1 MIVFKAKTKRRRR
14 RADYRRCPKC
24 RRILL
29 VVRNALLFMM
39 LLLLAIMECWLAI
52 ATNNSGVFLVHAFS
66 IYPKDCHIIRRSQP
80 ANVATNL
87 MMMLHWRK
95 GTSPPPGLPRS
106 AFVDRATW
114 SSRQIST
121 TTTSTRLDM
130 ALIPLPV
137 DVLER
142 LVAASSYPLSGSGAP
157 TAAQYSTYWGRTQK
171 ERYGRFV
178 ESTIVSLL
186 GVFFSYMLSFV
197 LGGFVA
203 TLLGTLFL
211 FWAILSPLL
220 KAYQRN
226 WEFYGGR
233 PLVDPWSVDKNN
245 SNNGGGGMNSF
256 FYNNDNNDKQVDPD
270 RAGLYGAL
278 LLGRLDDVCVVE
290 EPSAE
295 MEYDLTEFAD
305 YRMEDDELER
315 FTGEPYLLRVRV
327 VSDVAATNDSD
338 VDDNVDPSPSPPPR
352 ELQIHARLSEEYLD
366 LERGMPVVAIL
377 LSLST
382 RFDRL
387 AAITDLYVPDAACWI
402 GDYPYLDRAE
412 MESLLASDDVIWNAL
427 QNEGREPLRQQPQSP
442 RKSSSFP
449 EEFDDDDDMGQRQ
462 QSRSSSSNTTMSEY
476 DMDDD
481 DDRRP
486 PPRSSSRRPRRSQTN

>member
-1 MIVFKAKTKRRRR
+1 MLHALISIFWLMIMGWLPILASTK
-14 RADYRRCPKC
+14 
-24 RRILL
+24 
-29 VVRNALLFMM
+29 
-39 LLLLAIMECWLAI
+39 
-52 ATNNSGVFLVHAFS
+52 SGSFFVYSFS
-66 IYPKDCHIIRRSQP
+66 IHSPIASSRIRLSSQP
-80 ANVATNL
+80 NAVTPNT
-87 MMMLHWRK
+87 MMMHWRK
-95 GTSPPPGLPRS
+95 ASPSHKALLPRS
-106 AFVDRATW
+106 SILNPTTRS
-114 SSRQIST
+114 SSRPRRRSTKTTLISK
-121 TTTSTRLDM
+121 TRLGM

-137 DVLER
+137 DDLER

-203 TLLGTLFL
+203 TILGTLFL

-245 SNNGGGGMNSF
+245 AGGGMNSF
-256 FYNNDNNDKQVDPD
+256 FSNMNDNDKQVDPD

-327 VSDVAATNDSD
+327 VSDVAKTTDDDDDDDDDD
-338 VDDNVDPSPSPPPR
+338 VPSQPPPR

-366 LERGMPVVAIL
+366 LEPGMPVVAIL

-412 MESLLASDDVIWNAL
+412 MENFLAQDDAIWNAL
-427 QNEGREPLRQQPQSP
+427 QNEGRALSRQQQPRSP
-442 RKSSSFP
+442 RKISSSPTFP
-449 EEFDDDDDMGQRQ
+449 EEFDDNDDDHDVDENERP
-462 QSRSSSSNTTMSEY
+462 QSRASSKRTTSEY

-481 DDRRP
+481 DDRP
-486 PPRSSSRRPRRSQTN
+486 SSSSSERPRRSQTN